1 MIIPR
6 LAPAASGFTT
16 HSPVP
21 ETFMFKGS
29 IPALV
34 TPFRD
39 GRVDEAA
46 FAALVERQ
54 IEAGSHGLVP
64 CGTTGESTTL
74 SHEEH
79 REVVEICVR
88 TARGRVPVIAGA
100 GSNSTEEAIGL
111 LRFAKAV
118 GADAALVVS
127 PYYNRPTQDGV
138 VAHYQALND
147 AVQLPIFIYNVPART
162 GSDVT
167 PETMGRLARLPNVI
181 GVKDA
186 TAQLDRVSRHTA
198 LCGKDFI
205 QISGEDPTAVGFSA
219 LGGVGCISV
228 TANVAPAQVA
238 AVQDACMKGDYA
250 TARRLNDRLARLHR
264 ALFLEASPA
273 PTKYA
278 LSRLGLCLEDVRL
291 PLLPV
296 ASDAVR
302 REIDEAMREAGV
314 LA

>member
-1 MIIPR
+1 MIIADEVR
-6 LAPAASGFTT
+6 AASGFAS
-16 HSPVP
+16 HPSVSEP
-21 ETFMFKGS
+21 FMFQGS

-39 GRVDEAA
+39 GQVDEAA

-54 IEAGSHGLVP
+54 IQSGSHALAP

-79 REVVEICVR
+79 RRVVELCVQ

-111 LRFAKAV
+111 LRFAKTV

-127 PYYNRPTQDGV
+127 PYYNRPTQEGV
-138 VAHYQALND
+138 YAHYKALND
-147 AVQLPIFIYNVPART
+147 AVQLPMFIYNVPART

-167 PETMGRLARLPNVI
+167 PETMGRLAQLPNVI

-186 TAQLDRVSRHTA
+186 TAQLDRVARHTA
-198 LCGKDFI
+198 LCGEAFI
-205 QISGEDPTAVGFSA
+205 QISGEDPTAVGYCA

-228 TANVAPAQVA
+228 TANVAPAQVS
-238 AVQDACMKGDYA
+238 AVLSACLKGDFS
-250 TARRLNDRLARLHR
+250 TARRLNDKLARLHR

-278 LSRLGLCLEDVRL
+278 LSLLGLCREDVRL

-296 ASDAVR
+296 ASDTVK
-302 REIDEAMREAGV
+302 REIEAAMREAGV